1 MNDSYSDRVHRVVDH
16 VRRHLDSNLSLATLA
31 KVACFSPYH
40 FHRIF
45 KASTGET
52 VADLVRRARLE
63 RAVRLMR
70 GAPSRSLTG
79 IALEVGFATPSD
91 LSRIFKQVH
100 GIAPSRWDRRSRLDG
115 VRDCAAAAREAG
127 PEQPLPAAVIRR
139 HPPMRIAYV
148 RVSDPWRTPRPLAE
162 GYRALTRWLSARGVD
177 WRRQPLLGLS
187 WDSELATP
195 LERLVYDLAFVVPGS
210 VTAKG
215 RFGVCELPAVA
226 AVEIRCD
233 SLPQV
238 AHAWEH
244 LYREWLPRS
253 LYEPDDLPAVK
264 RFVRVPEHFDANA
277 WLVDCSIAIRRRG
290 P

>member
-1 MNDSYSDRVHRVVDH
+1 MNDCYSDRVQRVVDH
-16 VRRHLDSNLSLATLA
+16 VRRHLDGDLSLATLA
-31 KVACFSPYH
+31 KIACFSPFH

-70 GAPSRSLTG
+70 GAPSRTLTG

-115 VRDCAAAAREAG
+115 IRAGAADAREAG
-127 PEQPLPAAVIRR
+127 PERPVPAPVIRR
-139 HPPMRIAYV
+139 HLPIRIAYV
-148 RVSDPWRTPRPLAE
+148 RVPDPWRSPRPLAE
-162 GYRALTRWLSARGVD
+162 GYRALTRWLAARGVD
-177 WRRQPLLGLS
+177 WRRQRLLGLT

-195 LERLVYDLAFVVPGS
+195 LERLVYDLAFVVPD
-210 VTAKG
+210 AIAAEG
-215 RFGVCELPAVA
+215 RFGVYELPAVT

-233 SLPQV
+233 SLPEV
-238 AHAWEH
+238 ALAWEH
-244 LYREWLPRS
+244 LYCEWLPRS
-253 LYEPDDLPAVK
+253 VYEPDDLPAVK
-264 RFVRVPEHFDANA
+264 RFVRVPEHFDASA
-277 WLVDCSIAIRRRG
+277 WLVDCSIAIRRRRS
-290 P
+290 